1 MKNINFKEIKDAY
14 QLVEG
19 AKIKGRK
26 YDEVFELG
34 SYDPI
39 KRGYTLYP
47 FEDGVRFEDFCVIVS
62 ERELKNNYLI
72 EGVNV
77 NNPIIEQQQVKLSA

>member
-19 AKIKGRK
+19 AKIKGK
-26 YDEVFELG
+26 NYEEIFELG
-34 SYDPI
+34 HYDAN

-47 FEDGVRFEDFCVIVS
+47 FEDGLRFEDFCVIVS
-62 ERELKNNYLI
+62 ERELKTNYVI

-77 NNPIIEQQQVKLSA
+77 NIPIVEQQSVRLSA